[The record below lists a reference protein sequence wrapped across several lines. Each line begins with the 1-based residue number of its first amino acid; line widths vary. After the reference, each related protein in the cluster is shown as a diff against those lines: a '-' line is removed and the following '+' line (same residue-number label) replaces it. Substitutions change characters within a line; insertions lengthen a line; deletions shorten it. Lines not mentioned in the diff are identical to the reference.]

1 MAAPLRIG
9 DLLKVK
15 GLITENQ
22 MGIALAQQ
30 KVTGELL
37 GHTITKL
44 GFVSSS
50 ELTKTL
56 AEQAGME
63 YMDIA
68 EYAIPESA
76 LKMISKDIAHSSG
89 FVPLDV
95 DNGKLHIGISNPTNI
110 SAVDVVTRLTKIPP
124 KVYMV
129 DSEVLTDV
137 LDRAYFF
144 LENPIQK
151 QIGNIVNNIKS
162 TGQASGESVTKLTD
176 SIIMDAIRRNTT
188 DIHINP
194 GETVIQ
200 VTYRVDGV
208 LQHGHCLPKASQTGI
223 ISRLKIL
230 SKLDIAETRLPQD
243 GAFNYTALKKSF
255 DMRISTVPS
264 IYGENVVI
272 RILPSAATLPSIG
285 ELGFSSDD
293 VQKIKTFFS
302 KPYGV
307 ILIVGPTGSGK
318 TTTLYA
324 ALREVNILE
333 KNVLTVED
341 PVEYKLSFVKQ
352 TQINEKTGYDFA
364 LAGRNFMRQDP
375 DVMLLGEIRD
385 EETAKISIRSS
396 MTGHLV
402 LSTLHAND
410 TISAIP
416 RLLDLNI
423 GKFLLST
430 SLLAI
435 IAQRLVRKICRFC
448 KTEYEL
454 DKEGANIFKEFGMQV
469 EKAFKGKGC
478 SKCGGIGY
486 AGRTVI
492 GEVLEVDGDIKELI
506 YTSASVNLLKTRARE
521 NGMVLFKEDALKKA
535 SIGITTLEEVL
546 RVTV

>member
-1 MAAPLRIG
+1 MAAPIRIG
-9 DLLKVK
+9 DLLKEK

-22 MGIALAQQ
+22 MSIALAQQ
-30 KVTGELL
+30 KVTGELI
-37 GHTITKL
+37 GHTITTL

-50 ELTKTL
+50 ELTKIL
-56 AEQAGME
+56 ADQSGME

-68 EYAIPESA
+68 EYVIPEDA

-89 FVPLDV
+89 FIPLDV
-95 DNGKLHIGISNPTNI
+95 DNGKLHIGIGNPTNI

-129 DSEVLTDV
+129 DSEILGDV
-137 LDRAYFF
+137 VDKAYFF
-144 LENPIQK
+144 LENPIQE
-151 QIGNIVNNIKS
+151 QIDNIVNNIKS
-162 TGQASGESVTKLTD
+162 TGQASGESVTKLAD
-176 SIIMDAIRRNTT
+176 LIIMDAIRRNTT

-194 GETVIQ
+194 GENVIHI
-200 VTYRVDGV
+200 TYRVDGV
-208 LQHGHCLPKASQTGI
+208 LQYGHCLPKASQTGI

-243 GAFNYTALKKSF
+243 GAFSYTALKRSF
-255 DMRISTVPS
+255 DMRISTIPS

-272 RILPSAATLPSIG
+272 RILASAGTLPSIG
-285 ELGFSSDD
+285 ALGFGSDD
-293 VQKIKTFFS
+293 VKKIKTLFS

-307 ILIVGPTGSGK
+307 ILIIGPTGSGK

-333 KNVLTVED
+333 KNVITVED
-341 PVEYKLSFVKQ
+341 PVEYRLSFVKQ
-352 TQINEKTGYDFA
+352 TQVNKKTGYDFA

-385 EETAKISIRSS
+385 EETATIAIRSS
-396 MTGHLV
+396 ITGHLV

-410 TISAIP
+410 TITAIP

-423 GKFLLST
+423 DKFLLST
-430 SLLAI
+430 SLLAV

-448 KTEYEL
+448 KTEYTL
-454 DKEGANIFKEFGMQV
+454 DKNEINIFKEFDMQV

-478 SKCGGIGY
+478 SKCGGTGY
-486 AGRTVI
+486 TGRTVI
-492 GEVLEVDGDIKELI
+492 GEILVVDDDIKELI
-506 YTSASVNLLKTRARE
+506 YTSASLGFLKTRARE

-535 SIGITTLEEVL
+535 SIGITTIEEVL
-546 RVTV
+546 RVAG

>member
-1 MAAPLRIG
+1 MAALLRIG
-9 DLLKVK
+9 DLLKTK

-22 MGIALAQQ
+22 IGIALAQQ

-37 GHTITKL
+37 GNTVTAL

-50 ELTKTL
+50 ELTKAL
-56 AEQAGME
+56 AGQAGME

-68 EYAIPESA
+68 DYAIPENA
-76 LKMISKDIAHSSG
+76 LKVISKDIVQSSG

-129 DSEVLTDV
+129 DSEVLTEV
-137 LDRAYFF
+137 LDKAYFF
-144 LENPIQK
+144 LENPIEK
-151 QIGNIVNNIKS
+151 QIGDVVNDIKS
-162 TGQASGESVTKLTD
+162 TGQASGESITKLTD
-176 SIIMDAIRRNTT
+176 LIIMDAIRRNTT

-194 GETVIQ
+194 GEKVIH
-200 VTYRVDGV
+200 VVYRVDGV

-223 ISRLKIL
+223 TSRLKIL

-243 GAFNYTALKKSF
+243 GAFSYTALKKSF

-264 IYGENVVI
+264 IHGENVVI
-272 RILPSAATLPSIG
+272 RILASAGTLPSI
-285 ELGFSSDD
+285 EALGFSSDD
-293 VQKIKTFFS
+293 VKKIKTLFS

-307 ILIVGPTGSGK
+307 ILIIGPTGSGK

-341 PVEYKLSFVKQ
+341 PVEYRLSFVKQ
-352 TQINEKTGYDFA
+352 TQVNEKTGYSFA

-385 EETAKISIRSS
+385 EETAKIAIRSS
-396 MTGHLV
+396 ITGHLV

-410 TISAIP
+410 TVTAIP

-423 GKFLLST
+423 DKFLLST

-454 DKEGANIFKEFGMQV
+454 NKEEANIFKEFGMQV

-492 GEVLEVDGDIKELI
+492 GEVLVVDADIKELI
-506 YTSASVNLLKTRARE
+506 YTSASINILKNRARE

-535 SIGITTLEEVL
+535 STGITTLEEVL
-546 RVTV
+546 RVVE